1 MLGAEQF
8 KETILDIV
16 EEERWTVPTLR
27 TKMRIIYCEGEA
39 GRLPAGDTRSSSGQ
53 SHVDGPDQRA
63 ILRDVRRE
71 ASYARWSIQLAAAP
85 LELTAYASG

>member
-1 MLGAEQF
+1 MLGAEQLT
-8 KETILDIV
+8 ETILDIL

-53 SHVDGPDQRA
+53 SHVDGPDRRVV
-63 ILRDVRRE
+63 LRVSGVKPPTLDGR
-71 ASYARWSIQLAAAP
+71 SIGRSPA
-85 LELTAYASG
+85 